1 MRRWLKAR
9 LLLAL
14 VVLAGAV
21 LFLLP
26 TFLGGVPEGWPEFLP
41 REKVRLGLDLQ
52 GGMHLLL
59 EVEAEEAVKSSLE
72 GLKNDLK
79 EDMRKRRLFFTA
91 LERVGDRI
99 EVVLLNEEVKGGFD
113 RLLEEAYPSLKELEV
128 RREGDRVRVTL
139 GLDPRWSAEVKK
151 WAVDQALET
160 IRNRVDQFGVTEPE
174 IARQG
179 KDRILVQLP
188 GIKDPERAKKL
199 IGKTAMLEF
208 KLLDEEHDLG
218 RALAGEI
225 PPGSVILYKR
235 QRDPNTGAIRKVPF
249 LVKDKTLLTGDALK
263 DARVAF
269 DRFNRPYI
277 SLTFTSRG
285 AREFERV
292 TGENVGKRLA
302 IILDG
307 NVYSA
312 PVIKERIS
320 GGRAVIEGDF
330 TLEEAHDLAIVLR
343 AGSLPAPVK
352 ILEER
357 TVGPSLGKDSIERGI
372 KAIILGGVLV
382 VIFIVFYYRWAG
394 LVADL
399 ALIMNLLI
407 VLAVM
412 VLFRATLTLPG
423 IAGLVLTVGMAV
435 DANVLIFERIKE
447 ELRLGKTVRAAV
459 DAGYSKALLTI
470 LDAQIT
476 TLIAAVVLFQFGTGP
491 IKGFA
496 VTLSVGIIA
505 SLFTAVMVT
514 KTVFDYVLSVRR
526 VKELRI

>member
-1 MRRWLKAR
+1 VR
-9 LLLAL
+9 LILTL
-14 VVLAGAV
+14 VVLAGAL

-26 TFLGGVPEGWPEFLP
+26 TFLGEIPEGWPSFLP
-41 REKVRLGLDLQ
+41 MEKVRLGLDLQ

-59 EVEAEEAVKSSLE
+59 EVEAEEAVKSTLE
-72 GLKNDLK
+72 RIKNDLK
-79 EDMRKRRLFFTA
+79 DDLRKRKVFFTR
-91 LERVGDRI
+91 LERVGDGI
-99 EVVLLNEEVKGGFD
+99 EVVLLNEEMKPPFQA
-113 RLLEEAYPSLKELEV
+113 LLETKYAALKVKEEG
-128 RREGDRVRVTL
+128 REGDRVRVVL
-139 GLDPRWSAEVKK
+139 MLDPRTAQEIKK
-151 WAVDQALET
+151 WAVEQALET
-160 IRNRVDQFGVTEPE
+160 IRNRVDQFGVAEPE

-179 KDRILVQLP
+179 TDRILVQLP
-188 GIKDPERAKKL
+188 GEKDPERAKSL

-208 KLLDEEHDLG
+208 KLLDEEHDL
-218 RALAGEI
+218 RDALAGNV
-225 PPGSVILYKR
+225 PPGSVILYQRK
-235 QRDPNTGAIRKVPF
+235 RDPATGAVRKIPY
-249 LVKDKTLLTGDALK
+249 LVKEKTLLTGEALK

-269 DRFNRPYI
+269 DQFNRPYI
-277 SLTFTSRG
+277 SLTFTPHG
-285 AREFERV
+285 AKEFERI

-307 NVYSA
+307 TVYSA

-343 AGSLPAPVK
+343 AGALPAPVR

-357 TVGPSLGKDSIERGI
+357 TVGPSLGKDSIDRGI
-372 KAIILGGVLV
+372 RAIILGGVLV
-382 VIFIVFYYRWAG
+382 VLFMAFYYRWAG
-394 LVADL
+394 LVADF
-399 ALIMNLLI
+399 ALGMNLLV

-435 DANVLIFERIKE
+435 DANVLIFERIRE
-447 ELRLGKTVRAAV
+447 ELRLGKTPRAAV

-476 TLIAAVVLFQFGTGP
+476 TLIAAVVLYQFGTGP
-491 IKGFA
+491 IRGFA

-514 KTVFDYVLSVRR
+514 KTIFDLVLSKRQVR
-526 VKELRI
+526 ELKI

>member
-14 VVLAGAV
+14 VVLAGAA

-59 EVEAEEAVKSSLE
+59 EVEAEEAVKSTLE

-79 EDMRKRRLFFTA
+79 ENMRKRRLFFTA

-113 RLLEEAYPSLKELEV
+113 RLLEDAYPSLKELEV

-357 TVGPSLGKDSIERGI
+357 TVGPSLGKDSI
-372 KAIILGGVLV
+372 
-382 VIFIVFYYRWAG
+382 
-394 LVADL
+394 
-399 ALIMNLLI
+399 
-407 VLAVM
+407 
-412 VLFRATLTLPG
+412 
-423 IAGLVLTVGMAV
+423 
-435 DANVLIFERIKE
+435 
-447 ELRLGKTVRAAV
+447 
-459 DAGYSKALLTI
+459 
-470 LDAQIT
+470 
-476 TLIAAVVLFQFGTGP
+476 
-491 IKGFA
+491 
-496 VTLSVGIIA
+496 
-505 SLFTAVMVT
+505 
-514 KTVFDYVLSVRR
+514 
-526 VKELRI
+526 